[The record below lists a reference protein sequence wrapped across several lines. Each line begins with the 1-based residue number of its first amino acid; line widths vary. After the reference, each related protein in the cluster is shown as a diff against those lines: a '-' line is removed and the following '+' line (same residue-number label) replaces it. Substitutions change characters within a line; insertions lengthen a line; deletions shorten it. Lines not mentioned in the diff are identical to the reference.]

1 LQILANDYQVNV
13 TTIASQYRGRAKMLL
28 QSLSEEVLQA
38 SLELV
43 RRWLVLYTFGNVR
56 GSRAKT
62 SSS

>member
-1 LQILANDYQVNV
+1 
-13 TTIASQYRGRAKMLL
+13 MLL